1 MWIPSDDKVKVKVK
15 VEAGARGKAKVEA
28 EVKVKTTM
36 LPSQPRPQPGAK
48 PRFASFKDMPV
59 WESAM
64 AVAEQVFALTDKLP
78 RKEDYGFTSQIRRAA
93 LSISANI
100 AEAFGRSHS
109 LDKIKFYYVA
119 RGSLTETQSHLE
131 YGKRVGYIAA
141 TEAEALSGKLDGV
154 HAEINRVI
162 SCLRKAAQ

>member
-1 MWIPSDDKVKVKVK
+1 M
-15 VEAGARGKAKVEA
+15 E
-28 EVKVKTTM
+28 
-36 LPSQPRPQPGAK
+36 
-48 PRFASFKDMPV
+48 
-59 WESAM
+59 
-64 AVAEQVFALTDKLP
+64 VAERVFALTDRLP
-78 RKEDYGFTSQIRRAA
+78 RKEDYGFTSQVRRAA

-131 YGKRVGYIAA
+131 YGRRVGYLAVSDAA
-141 TEAEALSGKLDGV
+141 ALSEKLDQV

-162 SCLRKAAQ
+162 LSLRKSRK